1 MTNLSSNEKRSKN
14 IMQDFNE
21 YSKNFK
27 NESVGDTE
35 KSIMDLVKNLSK
47 KFDGKSQNDL
57 LKAIYEE
64 ALKGKQNGTLSNEQI
79 DAFYKVLAP
88 MLDDKKRKLLGKVV
102 EEIKK
107 I

>member
-1 MTNLSSNEKRSKN
+1 
-14 IMQDFNE
+14 MQDFNE

>member
-1 MTNLSSNEKRSKN
+1 
-14 IMQDFNE
+14 MQDFNE

-88 MLDDKKRKLLGKVV
+88 MLDDKKRRLLGKVV

>member
-1 MTNLSSNEKRSKN
+1 
-14 IMQDFNE
+14 MQDFNE

-64 ALKGKQNGTLSNEQI
+64 AFKGKQNGTLSNEQI

>member
-1 MTNLSSNEKRSKN
+1 
-14 IMQDFNE
+14 MQDFNE

-88 MLDDKKRKLLGKVV
+88 MLDDKKRRLLGKVV
-102 EEIKK
+102 EEIKR

>member
-1 MTNLSSNEKRSKN
+1 
-14 IMQDFNE
+14 MQDFNE
-21 YSKNFK
+21 YSKNFNSK
-27 NESVGDTE
+27 DVGDTE

-64 ALKGKQNGTLSNEQI
+64 ALKGKRNGTLSNEQI
-79 DAFYKVLAP
+79 DTFYSVLAP
-88 MLDDKKRKLLGKVV
+88 MLDDKKRKLLRKVV
-102 EEIKK
+102 EEIKN